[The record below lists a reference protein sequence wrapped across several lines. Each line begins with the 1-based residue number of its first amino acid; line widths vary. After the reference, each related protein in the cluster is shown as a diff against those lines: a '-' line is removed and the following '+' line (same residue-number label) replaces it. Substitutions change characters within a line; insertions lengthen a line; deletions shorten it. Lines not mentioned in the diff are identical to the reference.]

1 MSNVYPLAPKNSE
14 VRPKVETAPIEFDDD
29 LTRRD
34 AWMFLPLAAMV
45 IALPILATAM
55 FGFTAWDL
63 ASRDEASR
71 SPPAT
76 FAMRW
81 PDQSLPTIQ

>member
-1 MSNVYPLAPKNSE
+1 MSNVYPLAPRNP
-14 VRPKVETAPIEFDDD
+14 PKVEIAPIELDDD

-34 AWMFLPLAAMV
+34 AWMFLPLAAIV
-45 IALPILATAM
+45 IALPILATAV
-55 FGFTAWDL
+55 FGLTAWDI

-71 SPPAT
+71 APAAT

-81 PDQSLPTIQ
+81 PDQPLPVIQ

>member
-1 MSNVYPLAPKNSE
+1 MSNVYPLAPRNP
-14 VRPKVETAPIEFDDD
+14 PKVEIAPIELDDD

-34 AWMFLPLAAMV
+34 AWMFLPLAAIV
-45 IALPILATAM
+45 IALPILATAV
-55 FGFTAWDL
+55 FGLTAWDI

-71 SPPAT
+71 TTPAT

-81 PDQSLPTIQ
+81 PDQPLPIIQ

>member
-1 MSNVYPLAPKNSE
+1 MSNVYPLAPRNP
-14 VRPKVETAPIEFDDD
+14 PKVEIAPIELDDD

-34 AWMFLPLAAMV
+34 AWMFLPLAAIV
-45 IALPILATAM
+45 IALPILATAV
-55 FGFTAWDL
+55 FGLTAWDI

-71 SPPAT
+71 TPPAT

-81 PDQSLPTIQ
+81 PDQPLPIIQ